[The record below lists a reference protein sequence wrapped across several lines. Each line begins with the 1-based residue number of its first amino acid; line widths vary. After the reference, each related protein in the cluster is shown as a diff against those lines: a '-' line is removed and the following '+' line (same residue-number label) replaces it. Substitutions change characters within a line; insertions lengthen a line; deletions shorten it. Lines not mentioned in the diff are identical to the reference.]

1 MITKKRMNNTL
12 VLFHPGFSSI
22 VPFLYTFNISLL
34 HTHFLLFPLFLLI
47 MMILVL
53 NKWTIIV
60 LWFALTYTHSYS
72 LSWSY
77 GLNKLLKGVVE
88 TIFRNKD
95 SIFFNIFRRR
105 RQRRYFRLF
114 DQNLRGMNIFIII
127 SSKACSYVCAVIACE
142 DIKVHF
148 FHVHAVLLNYYND
161 DVMELSKLL

>member
-1 MITKKRMNNTL
+1 
-12 VLFHPGFSSI
+12 
-22 VPFLYTFNISLL
+22 
-34 HTHFLLFPLFLLI
+34 

-88 TIFRNKD
+88 TIFRNED
-95 SIFFNIFRRR
+95 SIFCLTFFVVVR

>member
-1 MITKKRMNNTL
+1 MNNTL

-88 TIFRNKD
+88 TIFRNED
-95 SIFFNIFRRR
+95 SIFCLTFFVVVC

-127 SSKACSYVCAVIACE
+127 SSKACSYVCYC
-142 DIKVHF
+142 
-148 FHVHAVLLNYYND
+148 
-161 DVMELSKLL
+161 M